1 MGQAP
6 GGRMTDEAAPAAA
19 LPQPATGPLVLE
31 LAGAAPAGGPLAVA
45 ADGTVTLATETL
57 RWEVDLTRVGS
68 LTAEIVYAGEPGMG
82 GTVALELGSQEVTG
96 RVSPTGGA
104 GMFITAILGKFKIT
118 KREKYPVVLRTVP
131 RTEGPTLI
139 LKTIR
144 LVPRK
149 G

>member
-1 MGQAP
+1 
-6 GGRMTDEAAPAAA
+6 MTDPVS

-31 LAGAAPAGGPLAVA
+31 LAVAAPAADPLTIA
-45 ADGTVTLATETL
+45 ANGTVTLGTETL
-57 RWEVDLTRVGS
+57 RWEVDLTRIGS

-82 GTVALELGSQEVTG
+82 GTVSLELGSQEVTG
-96 RVSPTGGA
+96 RVSPTGGPE
-104 GMFITAILGKFKIT
+104 MFITAILGKFKIT

-131 RTEGPTLI
+131 RGQGPALI